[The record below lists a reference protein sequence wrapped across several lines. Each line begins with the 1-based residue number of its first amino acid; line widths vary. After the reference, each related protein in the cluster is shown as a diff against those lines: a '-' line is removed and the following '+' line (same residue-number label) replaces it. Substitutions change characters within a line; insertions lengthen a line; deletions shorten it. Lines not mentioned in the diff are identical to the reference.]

1 MKRFM
6 IFIAPLLIGTQLY
19 AQSPRDTL
27 SLADVYEILYTE
39 NPVTDKIRTSRQIT
53 DLNERIA
60 KSGWYP
66 DFELNASASYQSEVV
81 EFPFESPGFDIPN
94 FSKDHYN
101 LSVNVTQPIFDG
113 GRTRASKQLEDESGD
128 ITEASLKSDLLKL
141 KEQVDRIYF
150 GIMIL
155 QKQRE
160 IISLAISDMEEQLE
174 IVQSQVENGVL
185 LPGNEAT
192 LRAEI
197 LNREQQLTK
206 IGHDIIA
213 GYEALNEILGGE
225 TPMVPTLILPEKEHW
240 RKPGPMTNRP
250 ELDLLAA
257 RGELFETQK
266 DLANAGKLPQVSL
279 FARPFYGRPGF
290 NLFED
295 DLQFNWIVGIQARW
309 SLKTARNASIKTDVL
324 HLQQKN
330 ITEDRTL
337 FERQQ
342 NAALRRLNQEIM
354 GLEEQIERD
363 AEIVELRNQVAEE
376 KRNLVEEGSATVT
389 EYIRELNE
397 FVRAQLQLE
406 LRKIQRV
413 QAIINYETEQGWTW
427 KE

>member
-1 MKRFM
+1 MKRLL
-6 IFIAPLLIGTQLY
+6 IVILPLLIGTQLF

-27 SLADVYEILYTE
+27 TLENAYDILYTE
-39 NPVTDKIRTSRQIT
+39 NPITDKIQTSRQIAN
-53 DLNERIA
+53 LNEQIA

-66 DFELNASASYQSEVV
+66 DVELNASASYQSEVV
-81 EFPFESPGFDIPN
+81 EFPFESPGFDVPS

-101 LSVNVTQPIFDG
+101 LSLNVTQPIFDG
-113 GRTRASKQLEDESGD
+113 GRTRASKQIEDDSGD
-128 ITEASLKSDLLKL
+128 ITEASLEADLLRL

-150 GIMIL
+150 GILIL
-155 QKQRE
+155 EKQRE
-160 IISLAISDMEEQLE
+160 IVELAVTDMEEQLE

-197 LNREQQLTK
+197 LNREQQITK
-206 IGHDIIA
+206 IGRDIVA
-213 GYEALNEILGGE
+213 GYEALNEILGGVA
-225 TPMVPTLILPEKEHW
+225 PIIPTLVLPKKENW
-240 RKPGPMTNRP
+240 REQTPLAARP

-257 RGELFETQK
+257 REDLFTTQK
-266 DLANAGKLPQVSL
+266 DLTNASKLPQVSL

-324 HLQQKN
+324 RLQQKN

-342 NAALRRLNQEIM
+342 NTAMRRLRQEIM

-376 KRNLVEEGSATVT
+376 KRSLVEEGSATVT
-389 EYIRELNE
+389 EYIMELNE
-397 FVRAQLQLE
+397 FVRAQRQLE
-406 LRKIQRV
+406 LRKIQKI

-427 KE
+427 NE

>member
-1 MKRFM
+1 MKRLL
-6 IFIAPLLIGTQLY
+6 IVIAPLLIGTQLF

-27 SLADVYEILYTE
+27 NLEDAYEILYTE
-39 NPVTDKIRTSRQIT
+39 NPVTDKIRTSRQIAN
-53 DLNERIA
+53 LNEQIA

-66 DFELNASASYQSEVV
+66 DIELNASASYQSDVV
-81 EFPFESPGFDIPN
+81 EFPFDSPGFDVPT

-101 LSVNVTQPIFDG
+101 LSLNVTQPIYDG
-113 GRTRASKQLEDESGD
+113 GRTRASKQLEDDSGD
-128 ITEASLKSDLLKL
+128 ITEASLKSDLLSL

-150 GIMIL
+150 GILIL

-160 IISLAISDMEEQLE
+160 IVALAVSDMEEQLE
-174 IVQSQVENGVL
+174 IVQSQVENEVL

-206 IGHDIIA
+206 LGRDIIA
-213 GYEALNEILGGE
+213 GYEALNVMLGEE
-225 TPMVPTLILPEKEHW
+225 TPVVPTLILPEKEHW
-240 RKPGPMTNRP
+240 RKQSPMSNRP

-257 RGELFETQK
+257 RDELFETQK

-279 FARPFYGRPGF
+279 FARPFYGQPGF

-324 HLQQKN
+324 RLQQKN

-337 FERQQ
+337 FERKQ
-342 NAALRRLNQEIM
+342 NAAMRRLNQEIL
-354 GLEEQIERD
+354 GLEDQIERD
-363 AEIVELRNQVAEE
+363 TEIVELRNQVAEE
-376 KRNLVEEGSATVT
+376 KKNLVEEGSATVT
-389 EYIRELNE
+389 EYITELNE
-397 FVRAQLQLE
+397 FVRAQRQLE

-413 QAIINYETEQGWTW
+413 QAIINYQTEQGWTW
-427 KE
+427 NE

>member
-1 MKRFM
+1 MKRLL
-6 IFIAPLLIGTQLY
+6 LLIISLMFGTQLL

-27 SLADVYEILYTE
+27 SLEDAYEILYTE
-39 NPVTDKIRTSRQIT
+39 NPVTDKIRTSRQIA

-66 DFELNASASYQSEVV
+66 DVELNASASYQSEVV
-81 EFPFESPGFDIPN
+81 EFPFDSPGFDIPA

-101 LSVNVTQPIFDG
+101 LSLNVTQPIFDG

-128 ITEASLKSDLLKL
+128 ITEASLKSDLLNL
-141 KEQVDRIYF
+141 KVQVDRIYF
-150 GIMIL
+150 GILTL

-160 IISLAISDMEEQLE
+160 IVALAVSDMEEQLE

-197 LNREQQLTK
+197 LNRKQQLTK
-206 IGHDIIA
+206 LNHDIVA

-225 TPMVPTLILPEKEHW
+225 TPKVPTLILPEKENW
-240 RKPGPMTNRP
+240 RNPGSMTNRP

-257 RGELFETQK
+257 RDELFEAQK
-266 DLANAGKLPQVSL
+266 DLANASKLPQVSL
-279 FARPFYGRPGF
+279 FARPLYGRPGF

-324 HLQQKN
+324 
-330 ITEDRTL
+330 
-337 FERQQ
+337 
-342 NAALRRLNQEIM
+342 RL
-354 GLEEQIERD
+354 
-363 AEIVELRNQVAEE
+363 
-376 KRNLVEEGSATVT
+376 
-389 EYIRELNE
+389 
-397 FVRAQLQLE
+397 
-406 LRKIQRV
+406 
-413 QAIINYETEQGWTW
+413 
-427 KE
+427 